1 MADITKCKS
10 TECERRHTCYRY
22 VSDPYHFRQSYF
34 SESPMNEDGSCNY
47 YWDILKLKQR
57 IEELEK
63 ELDTY
68 KTDGLQGLYHALN
81 YQLVKLAEELNGEYV
96 SFKSKND
103 KTFERVWKAM
113 VDSKDVA
120 QNLLWLK
127 KELKVDKDEEKPHV
141 AKNAIEHFIKK

>member
-1 MADITKCKS
+1 MI
-10 TECERRHTCYRY
+10 E
-22 VSDPYHFRQSYF
+22 VS
-34 SESPMNEDGSCNY
+34 
-47 YWDILKLKQR
+47 KLKER

-63 ELDTY
+63 ELEAY
-68 KTDGLQGLYHALN
+68 KGDGLQGLYHALN
-81 YQLVKLAEELNGEYV
+81 YQLSKLSEELNGEYV

-127 KELKVDKDEEKPHV
+127 KELKIGNEKEEKQEEKQLTTRNP
-141 AKNAIEHFIKK
+141 IEAFIKQ

>member
-1 MADITKCKS
+1 MEQIHS
-10 TECERRHTCYRY
+10 
-22 VSDPYHFRQSYF
+22 
-34 SESPMNEDGSCNY
+34 
-47 YWDILKLKQR
+47 LKQR
-57 IEELEK
+57 IEELEA
-63 ELDTY
+63 ELKVY

-120 QNLLWLK
+120 QNLIWLK
-127 KELKVDKDEEKPHV
+127 KELKVGLDKEEEKPTV
-141 AKNAIEHFIKK
+141 SKNPIEHFIRK

>member
-1 MADITKCKS
+1 MTDI
-10 TECERRHTCYRY
+10 
-22 VSDPYHFRQSYF
+22 V
-34 SESPMNEDGSCNY
+34 
-47 YWDILKLKQR
+47 KLKQR
-57 IEELEK
+57 VEELEK
-63 ELDTY
+63 ELETY
-68 KTDGLQGLYHALN
+68 KADGLQGLYHALN

-127 KELKVDKDEEKPHV
+127 KELKVGETKEEEKVLIPR
-141 AKNAIEHFIKK
+141 NPLETFLKK

>member
-1 MADITKCKS
+1 MTDI
-10 TECERRHTCYRY
+10 
-22 VSDPYHFRQSYF
+22 V
-34 SESPMNEDGSCNY
+34 
-47 YWDILKLKQR
+47 KLKER

-63 ELDTY
+63 EIEMY
-68 KTDGLQGLYHALN
+68 KGDGLQGLYHALN
-81 YQLVKLAEELNGEYV
+81 YQLSKLSEELNGEYV

-127 KELKVDKDEEKPHV
+127 KELKIGQEKEEEKPQQ
-141 AKNAIEHFIKK
+141 ATTRNPIEAFIKQ

>member
-1 MADITKCKS
+1 MVVATITGNINQRKKM
-10 TECERRHTCYRY
+10 TD
-22 VSDPYHFRQSYF
+22 V
-34 SESPMNEDGSCNY
+34 
-47 YWDILKLKQR
+47 LKLKQR

-63 ELDTY
+63 ELETY
-68 KTDGLQGLYHALN
+68 KADGLQGLYHALN

-127 KELKVDKDEEKPHV
+127 KELKVGGEKEEDKSQV
-141 AKNAIEHFIKK
+141 AKNAIEHFIRK

>member
-1 MADITKCKS
+1 MT
-10 TECERRHTCYRY
+10 
-22 VSDPYHFRQSYF
+22 
-34 SESPMNEDGSCNY
+34 
-47 YWDILKLKQR
+47 DILKLKQR
-57 IEELEK
+57 VEELEK
-63 ELDTY
+63 ELETY
-68 KTDGLQGLYHALN
+68 KADGLQGLYHALN

-127 KELKVDKDEEKPHV
+127 KELKISNETDKTEEEKPQI
-141 AKNAIEHFIKK
+141 ARNPIEAFIKK

>member
-1 MADITKCKS
+1 MI
-10 TECERRHTCYRY
+10 E
-22 VSDPYHFRQSYF
+22 VS
-34 SESPMNEDGSCNY
+34 
-47 YWDILKLKQR
+47 KLKER

-63 ELDTY
+63 ELEAY
-68 KTDGLQGLYHALN
+68 KVDGLQGLYHALN
-81 YQLVKLAEELNGEYV
+81 YQLSKLSEELNGEYV

-127 KELKVDKDEEKPHV
+127 KELKIGNEKEEKQEEKQLTTRNP
-141 AKNAIEHFIKK
+141 IEAFIKQ

>member
-1 MADITKCKS
+1 MTDI
-10 TECERRHTCYRY
+10 
-22 VSDPYHFRQSYF
+22 V
-34 SESPMNEDGSCNY
+34 
-47 YWDILKLKQR
+47 KLKQR

-63 ELDTY
+63 ELETY
-68 KTDGLQGLYHALN
+68 KADGLQGLYHALN

-127 KELKVDKDEEKPHV
+127 KELKVGESKEEEKVLVSRNPL
-141 AKNAIEHFIKK
+141 ETFLKK

>member
-1 MADITKCKS
+1 MTDIVKMK
-10 TECERRHTCYRY
+10 E
-22 VSDPYHFRQSYF
+22 
-34 SESPMNEDGSCNY
+34 
-47 YWDILKLKQR
+47 R

-63 ELDTY
+63 ELEAY
-68 KTDGLQGLYHALN
+68 KGDGLQGLYHALN
-81 YQLVKLAEELNGEYV
+81 YQLSKLSEELNGEYV

-127 KELKVDKDEEKPHV
+127 KELKIGTEKEEEKQQGPR
-141 AKNAIEHFIKK
+141 NPIEAFIRK

>member
-1 MADITKCKS
+1 MIDT
-10 TECERRHTCYRY
+10 
-22 VSDPYHFRQSYF
+22 V
-34 SESPMNEDGSCNY
+34 
-47 YWDILKLKQR
+47 KLKQR

-63 ELDTY
+63 ELETY
-68 KTDGLQGLYHALN
+68 KADGLQGLYHALN

-127 KELKVDKDEEKPHV
+127 KELKVGESKEEEKVLVSRNPL
-141 AKNAIEHFIKK
+141 ETFLKK

>member
-1 MADITKCKS
+1 MTDI
-10 TECERRHTCYRY
+10 
-22 VSDPYHFRQSYF
+22 V
-34 SESPMNEDGSCNY
+34 
-47 YWDILKLKQR
+47 KLKQR

-63 ELDTY
+63 ELEAY
-68 KTDGLQGLYHALN
+68 KGDGLQGLYHALN
-81 YQLVKLAEELNGEYV
+81 YQLSKLSEELNGEYV

-127 KELKVDKDEEKPHV
+127 KELKIGTEKEEEKPLITR
-141 AKNAIEHFIKK
+141 NPIEAFIKK

>member
-1 MADITKCKS
+1 MTDI
-10 TECERRHTCYRY
+10 
-22 VSDPYHFRQSYF
+22 V
-34 SESPMNEDGSCNY
+34 N
-47 YWDILKLKQR
+47 LKKR

-63 ELDTY
+63 ELETY
-68 KTDGLQGLYHALN
+68 KADGLQGLYHALN

-127 KELKVDKDEEKPHV
+127 KELKVGESKEEEKVLVSRNPL
-141 AKNAIEHFIKK
+141 ETFLKK

>member
-1 MADITKCKS
+1 MVVATIIGNINQRKKMTD
-10 TECERRHTCYRY
+10 
-22 VSDPYHFRQSYF
+22 V
-34 SESPMNEDGSCNY
+34 
-47 YWDILKLKQR
+47 LKLKQR

-63 ELDTY
+63 ELETY
-68 KTDGLQGLYHALN
+68 KAEGLQWLYHALN
-81 YQLVKLAEELNGEYV
+81 YQLVKLSEELNGEYV

-127 KELKVDKDEEKPHV
+127 KELKVGSEKEEEKPTV
-141 AKNAIEHFIKK
+141 SKNAIEHFIRK

>member
-1 MADITKCKS
+1 MTDISKL
-10 TECERRHTCYRY
+10 
-22 VSDPYHFRQSYF
+22 
-34 SESPMNEDGSCNY
+34 NE
-47 YWDILKLKQR
+47 R

-63 ELDTY
+63 ELQAY
-68 KTDGLQGLYHALN
+68 KGDGLQGLYHALN
-81 YQLVKLAEELNGEYV
+81 YQLSKLSEELNGEYV

-127 KELKVDKDEEKPHV
+127 KELKIVTEGKDKEEEKPQTPRNPME
-141 AKNAIEHFIKK
+141 AFLKKQ

>member
-1 MADITKCKS
+1 MIDAS
-10 TECERRHTCYRY
+10 
-22 VSDPYHFRQSYF
+22 
-34 SESPMNEDGSCNY
+34 
-47 YWDILKLKQR
+47 KLKER

-63 ELDTY
+63 ELEAY
-68 KTDGLQGLYHALN
+68 KGDGLQGLYHALN
-81 YQLVKLAEELNGEYV
+81 YQLSKLSEELNGEYV

-127 KELKVDKDEEKPHV
+127 KELKIGNEKEEKQEEKQLTTRNP
-141 AKNAIEHFIKK
+141 IEAFIKQ

>member
-1 MADITKCKS
+1 MAVATITGNINQRKKM
-10 TECERRHTCYRY
+10 TD
-22 VSDPYHFRQSYF
+22 V
-34 SESPMNEDGSCNY
+34 
-47 YWDILKLKQR
+47 LKLKQR

-63 ELDTY
+63 ELETY
-68 KTDGLQGLYHALN
+68 KADGLQGLYHALN

-127 KELKVDKDEEKPHV
+127 KELKVGGEKEEDKSQV
-141 AKNAIEHFIKK
+141 AKNAIEHFIRK

>member
-1 MADITKCKS
+1 MTDI
-10 TECERRHTCYRY
+10 
-22 VSDPYHFRQSYF
+22 V
-34 SESPMNEDGSCNY
+34 
-47 YWDILKLKQR
+47 KLKQR

-63 ELDTY
+63 ELEVY
-68 KTDGLQGLYHALN
+68 KADGLQGLYHALN
-81 YQLVKLAEELNGEYV
+81 YQLVKLAEDLNGEYV

-127 KELKVDKDEEKPHV
+127 KELKVGESKEEEKVLVSRNPL
-141 AKNAIEHFIKK
+141 ETFLKK

>member
-1 MADITKCKS
+1 MTDI
-10 TECERRHTCYRY
+10 
-22 VSDPYHFRQSYF
+22 V
-34 SESPMNEDGSCNY
+34 N
-47 YWDILKLKQR
+47 LKQR

-63 ELDTY
+63 ELETY
-68 KTDGLQGLYHALN
+68 KADGLQGLYHALN

-127 KELKVDKDEEKPHV
+127 KELKIVQETDKQEEEKQTARNP
-141 AKNAIEHFIKK
+141 IEAFIKK

>member
-1 MADITKCKS
+1 MTDI
-10 TECERRHTCYRY
+10 
-22 VSDPYHFRQSYF
+22 V
-34 SESPMNEDGSCNY
+34 
-47 YWDILKLKQR
+47 KLKER

-63 ELDTY
+63 EIEMY
-68 KTDGLQGLYHALN
+68 KSDGLQGLYHALN
-81 YQLVKLAEELNGEYV
+81 YQLSKLSEELNGEYV

-127 KELKVDKDEEKPHV
+127 KELKIGVEKEEEKQLNPR
-141 AKNAIEHFIKK
+141 NPIEAFIKK

>member
-1 MADITKCKS
+1 MTDI
-10 TECERRHTCYRY
+10 
-22 VSDPYHFRQSYF
+22 V
-34 SESPMNEDGSCNY
+34 
-47 YWDILKLKQR
+47 KLKQR

-63 ELDTY
+63 ELETY
-68 KTDGLQGLYHALN
+68 KADGLQGLYHALN
-81 YQLVKLAEELNGEYV
+81 YQIVKLSEELNGEYV

-127 KELKVDKDEEKPHV
+127 KELKVGESKEEEKPLV
-141 AKNAIEHFIKK
+141 SRNPLETFLKK

>member
-1 MADITKCKS
+1 MT
-10 TECERRHTCYRY
+10 
-22 VSDPYHFRQSYF
+22 
-34 SESPMNEDGSCNY
+34 
-47 YWDILKLKQR
+47 DILKLKQR
-57 IEELEK
+57 IEELET
-63 ELDTY
+63 ELQAY

>member
-1 MADITKCKS
+1 MTDI
-10 TECERRHTCYRY
+10 
-22 VSDPYHFRQSYF
+22 V
-34 SESPMNEDGSCNY
+34 
-47 YWDILKLKQR
+47 KLKEK

-63 ELDTY
+63 ELQAY
-68 KTDGLQGLYHALN
+68 KGDGLQGLYHALN
-81 YQLVKLAEELNGEYV
+81 YQLSKLSEELNGEYV

-127 KELKVDKDEEKPHV
+127 KELKIGQEKEEEKPQQLTTR
-141 AKNAIEHFIKK
+141 NPIEAFIKQ

>member
-1 MADITKCKS
+1 MTDI
-10 TECERRHTCYRY
+10 
-22 VSDPYHFRQSYF
+22 P
-34 SESPMNEDGSCNY
+34 
-47 YWDILKLKQR
+47 KLKQR
-57 IEELEK
+57 IDELEK
-63 ELDTY
+63 ELQAY
-68 KTDGLQGLYHALN
+68 KADGLQGLYHALN

-127 KELKVDKDEEKPHV
+127 KELKVGNDKEEDKPGV
-141 AKNAIEHFIKK
+141 SKNPLEHFIRK

>member
-1 MADITKCKS
+1 MIDI
-10 TECERRHTCYRY
+10 
-22 VSDPYHFRQSYF
+22 P
-34 SESPMNEDGSCNY
+34 
-47 YWDILKLKQR
+47 KLNQR

-63 ELDTY
+63 ELQTY

-127 KELKVDKDEEKPHV
+127 KELKVGESKEEEKVLVSRNPL
-141 AKNAIEHFIKK
+141 ETFLKK

>member
-1 MADITKCKS
+1 MTDI
-10 TECERRHTCYRY
+10 
-22 VSDPYHFRQSYF
+22 V
-34 SESPMNEDGSCNY
+34 
-47 YWDILKLKQR
+47 KLKQR

-63 ELDTY
+63 ELEMY
-68 KTDGLQGLYHALN
+68 KGDGLQGLYHALN
-81 YQLVKLAEELNGEYV
+81 YQLSKLSEELNGEYV

-127 KELKVDKDEEKPHV
+127 KELKIGQEKEEEKTQQLTTRNP
-141 AKNAIEHFIKK
+141 IEAFIKQ

>member
-1 MADITKCKS
+1 MTDI
-10 TECERRHTCYRY
+10 
-22 VSDPYHFRQSYF
+22 V
-34 SESPMNEDGSCNY
+34 
-47 YWDILKLKQR
+47 KLKQR

-63 ELDTY
+63 EIEMY
-68 KTDGLQGLYHALN
+68 KGDGLQGLYHALN
-81 YQLVKLAEELNGEYV
+81 YQLSKLSEELNGEYV

-127 KELKVDKDEEKPHV
+127 KELKIGQEKEEEKPQQ
-141 AKNAIEHFIKK
+141 ATTRNPIEAFIKQ